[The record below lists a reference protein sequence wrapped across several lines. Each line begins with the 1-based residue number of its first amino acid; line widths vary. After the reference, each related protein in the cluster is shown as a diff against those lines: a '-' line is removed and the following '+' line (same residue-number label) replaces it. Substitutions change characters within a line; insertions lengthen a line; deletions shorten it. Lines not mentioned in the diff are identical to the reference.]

1 MSEEELTSGEQPAS
15 EEPEEE
21 STSAEGETDKPTSEA
36 DE

>member
-1 MSEEELTSGEQPAS
+1 MSEEELTSEEQPAS

-21 STSAEGETDKPTSEA
+21 PTSAEGETDKPTPET